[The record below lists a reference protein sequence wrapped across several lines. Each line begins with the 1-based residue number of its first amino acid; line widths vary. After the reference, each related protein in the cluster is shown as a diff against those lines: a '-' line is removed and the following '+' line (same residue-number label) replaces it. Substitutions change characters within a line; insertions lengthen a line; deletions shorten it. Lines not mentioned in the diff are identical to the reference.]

1 MTRLIGSEFLKL
13 RTTRTFY
20 ALMII
25 AAALV
30 ILPTIPIC
38 AFVKFKP
45 GDDGPLQALLF
56 FIGGLVQSFAL
67 VLGILAAT
75 TEFRHGTITPTLLV
89 TPVRGRLLTAKL
101 EASVIAG
108 LILGL
113 LTTVLIAAIVGLFG
127 SLRDLETE
135 ATSSLVIKE
144 IIGGT
149 LATGLFAAL
158 GLGLG
163 AIVRNQVGAIIGLLV
178 YMLLIEPLSTAIPTV
193 GDQIGKYGLGGTS
206 GTLSA
211 TSTGNVLEQVP
222 GGLLLAAYTA
232 VFCIAGF
239 MVMRRR
245 DITA

>member
-1 MTRLIGSEFLKL
+1 MTRLLSAEIFKI

-20 ALMII
+20 GLIGIGLGLVLVIVLLVSIFATPHRGDNFQRGLMGFSGIAQAL
-25 AAALV
+25 AAL
-30 ILPTIPIC
+30 
-38 AFVKFKP
+38 
-45 GDDGPLQALLF
+45 
-56 FIGGLVQSFAL
+56 
-67 VLGILAAT
+67 LGILAIT
-75 TEFRHGTITPTLLV
+75 TEFRHGTITPSLLV

-135 ATSSLVIKE
+135 ATGSLVVKE

-222 GGLLLAAYTA
+222 GGLLLVAYTA
-232 VFCIAGF
+232 IFCIAGF

>member
-1 MTRLIGSEFLKL
+1 MTRLLGAEIFKI

-20 ALMII
+20 GLIGIGLGLVLIIVLLVSILATPHRGDDFQRNLMGFSGIAQAL
-25 AAALV
+25 AAL
-30 ILPTIPIC
+30 I
-38 AFVKFKP
+38 
-45 GDDGPLQALLF
+45 
-56 FIGGLVQSFAL
+56 
-67 VLGILAAT
+67 GILAIT

-89 TPVRGRLLTAKL
+89 TPVRGRMLTAKL

-108 LILGL
+108 LLLGL
-113 LTTVLIAAIVGLFG
+113 LTTLLIAGIVGLFG

-135 ATSSLVIKE
+135 ATGSLVVKE

-149 LATGLFAAL
+149 LATGLFAAF

-193 GDQIGKYGLGGTS
+193 GDQIAKYGLGGTS
-206 GTLSA
+206 GALSA
-211 TSTGNVLEQVP
+211 TSTDNVLQQVP

-232 VFCIAGF
+232 IFCVAGYI
-239 MVMRRR
+239 VMRRR